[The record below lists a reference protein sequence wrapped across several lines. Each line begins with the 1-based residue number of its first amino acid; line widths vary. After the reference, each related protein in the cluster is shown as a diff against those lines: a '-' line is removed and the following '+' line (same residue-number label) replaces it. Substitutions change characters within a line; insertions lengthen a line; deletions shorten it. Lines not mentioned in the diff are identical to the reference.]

1 MIELKE
7 QKDINISAIID
18 SVKSDYCGAVDVFI
32 GTVRDNLVGKK
43 VTKLFFE
50 AYTPMAISELS
61 KIANTVKERYQA
73 DKVSIVH
80 AVGDCLV
87 GETAVVIAVSTP
99 HRKASFEG
107 CQYAIDTLK
116 DTVPIWKR
124 EYFEDGSHWVFS
136 HP

>member
-7 QKDINISAIID
+7 TKEINVAEIID
-18 SVKSDYCGAVDVFI
+18 SVKSDYCGAIDVFI
-32 GTVRDNLVGKK
+32 GTVRDNPTGNK

-50 AYTPMAISELS
+50 SYTPMAISELE
-61 KIANTVKERYQA
+61 KIANSVKEKYQA

-80 AVGDCLV
+80 AIGDCLV
-87 GETAVVIAVSTP
+87 GEIAVVIAVSTP
-99 HRKASFEG
+99 HRKASFDG
-107 CQYAIDTLK
+107 CQYAINTLK
-116 DTVPIWKR
+116 ETVPIWKK

>member
-1 MIELKE
+1 MISLQLTKE
-7 QKDINISAIID
+7 INTASIIN
-18 SVKSDYCGAVDVFI
+18 SVKSDYCGAIDIFI
-32 GTVRDNLVGKK
+32 GTVRDNLEGKK

-50 AYTPMAISELS
+50 AYETMAISELT
-61 KIANTVKERYQA
+61 KIAKDVKENYNA

-80 AVGDCLV
+80 AVGDCEV
-87 GETAVVIAVSTP
+87 GEIAVVIAVSTP
-99 HRKASFEG
+99 HRKASFEA
-107 CQYAIDTLK
+107 CEYAINTLK

>member
-1 MIELKE
+1 MITLQETNE
-7 QKDINISAIID
+7 IDTAAIID
-18 SVKSDYCGAVDVFI
+18 SVKSDYCGAIDVFI

-50 AYTPMAISELS
+50 AYDTMAISELE
-61 KIANTVKERYQA
+61 KIADTVKDKFNA

-80 AVGDCLV
+80 AIGNCVV
-87 GETAVVIAVSTP
+87 GEIAVVIAVSTP
-99 HRKASFEG
+99 HRKASFEA
-107 CQYAIDTLK
+107 CEYAINRLK
-116 DTVPIWKR
+116 ETVPIWKR